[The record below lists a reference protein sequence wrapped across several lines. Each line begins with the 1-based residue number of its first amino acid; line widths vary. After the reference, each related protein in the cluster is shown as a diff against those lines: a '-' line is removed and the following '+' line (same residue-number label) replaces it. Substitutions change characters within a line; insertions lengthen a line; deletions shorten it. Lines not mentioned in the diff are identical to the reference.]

1 MLLNVTRCRR
11 RGPAAAEEAARGG
24 TRRCGRG
31 GRRSGGVVDV
41 GTGERATLL
50 LWRILVRTESSS
62 PLGVARGAETDRDVC
77 PRGGVGS
84 GVVGPPQAPPEA
96 ARRRRRNFFALI
108 NGFSAKIAQT
118 CIQHNPTF
126 AQRQRS
132 LAAAQRDAAERRSRC
147 LLVAP
152 WHFRDAAGSSSD
164 ATM

>member
-50 LWRILVRTESSS
+50 SWRILVRTESSS

-108 NGFSAKIAQT
+108 NGFSANIPQT
-118 CIQHNPTF
+118 CIQHNRLSRRGSARWP
-126 AQRQRS
+126 
-132 LAAAQRDAAERRSRC
+132 LLNVMLLRRSRC